1 MYFYRVEIIKLIKQL
16 ELSTFQVI
24 ISLILLNTQLSFAQS
39 KFDGSYI
46 GANLGVVQGSA
57 DSKEL
62 ILYNDANN
70 GSYKPNGN
78 IFGLYG
84 GYNISFNKE
93 YFIGFEAGL
102 NRLEIKKEKQLPAY
116 EGDASRIDDSIAMT
130 DSGYYFSPEVKV
142 GVLLSENSN
151 YYISAGKVFSRIKQ
165 SYRDNNANGLRLVP
179 AAETDNFDGNSIG
192 FGFEYLENNTIYRA
206 DFSSINFGTR
216 EMSTTNNGGGIQR
229 FSDKLSLNI
238 LTIGFAKKF

>member
-1 MYFYRVEIIKLIKQL
+1 MRFIKQSKL
-16 ELSTFQVI
+16 LTFQVI
-24 ISLILLNTQLSFAQS
+24 VSLIFLNTQFSFAQS

-46 GANLGVVQGSA
+46 GANLGIVQGSA

-62 ILYNDANN
+62 TSYNEGNN

-93 YFIGFEAGL
+93 YFLGFEAGL
-102 NRLEIKKEKQLPAY
+102 NRLEIKKEKQFPSY
-116 EGDASRIDDSIAMT
+116 VGDATRIDDSIAKT

-165 SYRDNNANGLRLVP
+165 SYRDNNATGLTLVP
-179 AAETDNFDGNSIG
+179 AAETDNLSGNSIG
-192 FGFEYLENNTIYRA
+192 FGFEFLENNTIYRA

-216 EMSTTNNGGGIQR
+216 EMSTRDNSGTTR
-229 FSDKLSLNI
+229 SFSDKLSLNI

>member
-1 MYFYRVEIIKLIKQL
+1 MKLIKQL
-16 ELSTFQVI
+16 KLLTLQLI

-46 GANLGVVQGSA
+46 GAKLGLAQGSA
-57 DSKEL
+57 NSKETVGA
-62 ILYNDANN
+62 YNEPF
-70 GSYKPNGN
+70 GEVGQYSPNGN
-78 IFGLYG
+78 IFGIYG
-84 GYNISFNKE
+84 GYNTSFNKE
-93 YFIGFEAGL
+93 YFLGFEAGL
-102 NRLEIKKEKQLPAY
+102 NRLEIKTEKQLPAY
-116 EGDASRIDDSIAMT
+116 VGIRGDDSIAMT

-151 YYISAGKVFSRIKQ
+151 YYIKAGKVFSNIKQ
-165 SYRDNNANGLRLVP
+165 SFRDNDATGLTLVP
-179 AAETDNFDGNSIG
+179 QAQTSNLNGNSIG

-216 EMSTTNNGGGIQR
+216 EMSTRDNGGTTRG

>member
-1 MYFYRVEIIKLIKQL
+1 MKLIKQL
-16 ELSTFQVI
+16 KLLTLQLI

-62 ILYNDANN
+62 TSYNNGDN

-102 NRLEIKKEKQLPAY
+102 NRLEIKKEKQFPSY
-116 EGDASRIDDSIAMT
+116 VGDASRIDDSIALT

-142 GVLLSENSN
+142 GILLSENSN
-151 YYISAGKVFSRIKQ
+151 YYISAGKIFSRIKQ
-165 SYRDNNANGLRLVP
+165 SYRDNNETGNTLVP
-179 AAETDNFDGNSIG
+179 AAETDNLSGNSIG

-216 EMSTTNNGGGIQR
+216 EMSTRDNFGTIR
-229 FSDKLSLNI
+229 SFSDKLSLNI

>member
-1 MYFYRVEIIKLIKQL
+1 MKLIKQL
-16 ELSTFQVI
+16 KLLTLQLI
-24 ISLILLNTQLSFAQS
+24 IIFNFINTQLSFAQS

-57 DSKEL
+57 DSKD
-62 ILYNDANN
+62 IGYYNSGYDN
-70 GSYKPNGN
+70 GPYKPNGN

-102 NRLEIKKEKQLPAY
+102 NRLEIKKEKQLPLFV
-116 EGDASRIDDSIAMT
+116 GDASRIDDSIALT

-165 SYRDNNANGLRLVP
+165 SYRDNNASGLTLVP
-179 AAETDNFDGNSIG
+179 QAETDNLSGNSIG

-216 EMSTTNNGGGIQR
+216 VMSTITNIGDIVS